1 MIMGITKMI
10 MMIILVAAIEMMTMI
25 LIILKVIGI
34 LETKLNGSLTKKK

>member
-25 LIILKVIGI
+25 LIILKIRGI

>member
-10 MMIILVAAIEMMTMI
+10 MIILVAAIEMMTMI
-25 LIILKVIGI
+25 LIILKIMGI

>member
-25 LIILKVIGI
+25 IIILKVMGI
-34 LETKLNGSLTKKK
+34 LEKKLNGCLTKKK